1 MFADVAAGRCR
12 IVGPAANHH
21 HWGHVDDV
29 VEGLIRCGESLAA
42 PGRAY
47 NLTGPDAA
55 PLIRILAWI
64 AEAVGGPPPARSR
77 LPRFALAGFAGL
89 SRGIETI
96 AGFPLP
102 RHDRAEFFLGDRTFD
117 LTRAREELD
126 HVPRIPLRDAIRRTA
141 EWLAAGADPS
151 RSPASA

>member
-1 MFADVAAGRCR
+1 M
-12 IVGPAANHH
+12 
-21 HWGHVDDV
+21 
-29 VEGLIRCGESLAA
+29 EGLIRCGESLAA

-55 PLIRILAWI
+55 PLTRILAWI